1 MTKSYKISKGK
12 DYIIV
17 TIDKSGAYIIKD
29 KAGRKV
35 FFSKKQAELMKFGIE
50 NIIQSAFKDTDD
62 KDIKVEELPSDAQK

>member
-1 MTKSYKISKGK
+1 MVKAYKISKGN

-17 TIDKSGAYIIKD
+17 KIDKGGAYIIED

-50 NIIQSAFKDTDD
+50 SIISGAFDKSEG
-62 KDIKVEELPSDAQK
+62 KDIKIEEISP